1 MNHDNPMFHSE
12 IGRLDS
18 PPRKR
23 VRNDVHYRD
32 SPAGTP
38 VIEQNTSYA
47 RQYQTPKPDDEDER
61 FLRLARE
68 ALVATA
74 TANQQSSELNPLVVD
89 PTISDLLHRLQYAL
103 SPHGNPI
110 KRGLNIHA
118 NENGQLMIQSFYNQF
133 PNMSNDIFVSSN
145 NHPTNSRS
153 EGWNFL
159 VGEPLELRAPQ
170 TTPQTHQ
177 PNHSHSLSEPISE
190 QISQP
195 LSHRDSIARPR
206 SPSFSRP
213 KEASPDLNDSDDQD
227 RKFFCTQC
235 SMSFRRS
242 SDLKRHEKQHFKVLP
257 YICEECGKS
266 FARKDALKRHVGTL
280 TCKRNTDKKLYV
292 DNLNYL
298 ERNK

>member
-1 MNHDNPMFHSE
+1 MNHDNPMFHPE

-23 VRNDVHYRD
+23 VRSDVY
-32 SPAGTP
+32 STAGTP
-38 VIEQNTSYA
+38 VVEQNTSYT
-47 RQYQTPKPDDEDER
+47 RQPPKSDDEDER

-74 TANQQSSELNPLVVD
+74 TANLQSSELNPLVVD

-103 SPHGNPI
+103 SPHGNPM
-110 KRGLNIHA
+110 KRGLNIQA
-118 NENGQLMIQSFYNQF
+118 NENGQLMIQNFYRQF

-145 NHPTNSRS
+145 NHPANSRS

-170 TTPQTHQ
+170 K
-177 PNHSHSLSEPISE
+177 PNHSHSLSEQEHEQVSPIS

-195 LSHRDSIARPR
+195 LSQGGSL
-206 SPSFSRP
+206 SFS
-213 KEASPDLNDSDDQD
+213 KKDASPDVDSDDQD

-280 TCKRNTDKKLYV
+280 TCKRNTDKRLYV
-292 DNLNYL
+292 SNLTYL